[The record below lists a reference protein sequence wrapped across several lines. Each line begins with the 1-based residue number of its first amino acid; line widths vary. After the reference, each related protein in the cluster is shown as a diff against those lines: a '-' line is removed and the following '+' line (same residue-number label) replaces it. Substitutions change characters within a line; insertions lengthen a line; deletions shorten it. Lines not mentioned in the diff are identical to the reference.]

1 MLLSPDAELNSLD
14 IVKIMESSF
23 DGIIICDSY
32 GKTIFV
38 NSAAERIMDTSAKE
52 IIGRSSWELQQ
63 SGIISYATS
72 LQALKTGKPFT
83 SLQKYKNGKTALVT
97 SSLIGLD
104 SMQQL
109 VFINVRDV
117 SAINEVSWSDQ
128 ESIDGDSVLSHS
140 KEYKKIL
147 TIAKTVAPKDATVL
161 LLGETGVGKDVLAHL
176 IHQHSIRQY
185 APMVKVNCGAFPE
198 NLLESELFGYSGGA
212 FTGADSQGKKGVVY
226 AAEGGTLF
234 LDEIGELP
242 LVLQP
247 KLLELLQDFS
257 YNPVGSTKKMN
268 ADIRIIAATNQ
279 DLKQLVEEK
288 KFRSDLYYRLN
299 VIPIKIPPL
308 RSRVEDIIP
317 LASTFLEKYNQKY
330 NQSKEFLS
338 EIYPLFIEYKWPG
351 NIRELSNIIERLVIT
366 CPENKIG
373 FFNLPEDI
381 RNSRNCIDKTE
392 IPSLKGAVEKFEETL
407 LRELIDKNLTT
418 YEIAEYLGISQ
429 STASRRV
436 MKYSKKIK
444 RNPENAAILLK

>member
-1 MLLSPDAELNSLD
+1 MLLSNNAELNGLD
-14 IVKIMESSF
+14 IIKIMESSF
-23 DGIIICDSY
+23 DGIIICDSN
-32 GKTIFV
+32 GKTMFV

-52 IIGRSSWELQQ
+52 IIGKSSWELQQ
-63 SGIISYATS
+63 SGIISHATS
-72 LQALKTGKPFT
+72 MQAIKTGKPFT
-83 SLQKYKNGKTALVT
+83 SLQKYKNGKSALVT

-104 SMQQL
+104 SMKQL

-128 ESIDGDSVLSHS
+128 DIIEEDTVLSHS
-140 KEYKKIL
+140 REYKKIL
-147 TIAKTVAPKDATVL
+147 EIAKTVAPKDATVL

-176 IHQHSIRQY
+176 IHQHSIRQF
-185 APMVKVNCGAFPE
+185 APIVKVNCGAFPE

-212 FTGADSQGKKGVVY
+212 FTGADSKGKKGVVF

-257 YNPVGSTKKMN
+257 YNPVGSIKKLS

-299 VIPIKIPPL
+299 VIPMEIPPL
-308 RSRVEDIIP
+308 RNRIEDIIP
-317 LASTFLEKYNQKY
+317 LANIFLSKYNHKYNQNKDF
-330 NQSKEFLS
+330 NS
-338 EIYPLFIEYKWPG
+338 EIYPPLIEYHWPG

-366 CPENKIG
+366 SPDNEIG
-373 FFNLPEDI
+373 LSNLPEVI
-381 RNSRNCIDKTE
+381 KLTRTCIETSE
-392 IPSLKGAVEKFEETL
+392 VPSLKVAVEKFEEML
-407 LRELIDKNLTT
+407 LKELVEKGLTT
-418 YEIAEYLGISQ
+418 YEIAEQLNISQ
-429 STASRRV
+429 STASRRIK
-436 MKYSKKIK
+436 KYSIK
-444 RNPENAAILLK
+444 D